1 MLLRDGVV
9 VPSTVPRPLRRT
21 SECHRSA
28 RPLRVSVEG
37 GAGRHWTRR
46 PTRTC
51 LGLSPHDTTCPLRS
65 EHAFRHVPMHR
76 SMRAASRGTLIATS
90 TASGRGVGAHG
101 RAARFPGTACCQRHA
116 RCRHTRDVTLLPIV
130 GCAPV
135 PARCAC
141 RPRLRRFGLV
151 ERIAQCRFRDHRSTR
166 PVMTVPL
173 TPPIHPDRQ
182 ASSYRTRS
190 RGECRQKV
198 EISIGTSR
206 P

>member
-1 MLLRDGVV
+1 MGLSYRAQSRVRFD
-9 VPSTVPRPLRRT
+9 
-21 SECHRSA
+21 A
-28 RPLRVSVEG
+28 RVSAIGVPDRYGSVSKEERDDTG
-37 GAGRHWTRR
+37 PDVRH
-46 PTRTC
+46 TC

-101 RAARFPGTACCQRHA
+101 RAARFPGTARCQRHA